1 MTIKTAAIIG
11 LGGIG
16 TSVYPG
22 LIKALGK
29 ENVYIVAEGN
39 RKNKFV
45 NGINIDNIIYDV
57 NIADSSKIPN
67 GVDLIIFAVKGA
79 TLDRAIEDARKYV
92 NDNTIIMSI
101 MNGIESEEII
111 YEAYGHTDIIYSY
124 SLTNGTYKNG
134 SYIISPVK
142 EGLVLGISDKQSQR
156 AVAKLATLEDLIIKT
171 EISYR
176 ISDDI
181 MHDMW
186 FKFLLN
192 VSGNCVAAVLGAD
205 TRYFQKLDSANMAR
219 RCIQEEIV
227 RLSVK
232 MGTGLTQK
240 DIEELKD
247 YYMVYPPEAK
257 CSTLQDVLAGK
268 ETENEMLCGTV
279 VRLGEKNGVDTPATK
294 LLYYM
299 LKAIDDRNKGM
310 LE

>member
-79 TLDRAIEDARKYV
+79 ALDRAIEDARKYV